1 VRRLLRLKRGSERI
15 ARGRFDEPVLD
26 DSADE
31 VGELAR
37 AFETMRI
44 RLAQL
49 DRVRNEFIANAS
61 HELRTPL
68 TSLGGFLDLV
78 REGELDIDTREEFL
92 GEMRVQVDRLS
103 KLATDLLDLS
113 RLDAGAVEM
122 AHEDVVLAQ
131 LAEDAV
137 REASAVATRRGSTLR
152 LGATGERSVA
162 IADEARVRQVLRALI
177 DNALRH
183 TPPGTVVTVSTGVEG
198 DEAWARVADDGA
210 GITSDVVTHVFDR
223 FYRGRGAAAQG
234 SGLGLAI
241 ARELAQRMGGRLT
254 VESEPG
260 RTEFTLSLALAP
272 APVPAPAEAPA

>member
-31 VGELAR
+31 VGELTR

-162 IADEARVRQVLRALI
+162 IADEARVRQVLRALV

-183 TPPGTVVTVSTGVEG
+183 TPPGTLVTVSNGVEG
-198 DEAWARVADDGA
+198 DEAWARVADDGP
-210 GITSDVVTHVFDR
+210 GITPDAVTHVFDR

-241 ARELAQRMGGRLT
+241 ARELAERMGGRLT
-254 VESEPG
+254 VETEPG
-260 RTEFTLSLALAP
+260 STEFTLSLALAP
-272 APVPAPAEAPA
+272 APVPAEAPA